1 MFRREGC
8 AKGRGRERQ
17 VLLNGRI
24 ERGERSV
31 GAVGSRRKGV
41 LQGERIGERGRTG
54 HASACDGGIL
64 VPDDPEEW

>member
-1 MFRREGC
+1 MGGLSGDWSR
-8 AKGRGRERQ
+8 
-17 VLLNGRI
+17 
-24 ERGERSV
+24 V

-41 LQGERIGERGRTG
+41 LQGERIGERGKTG